1 MSDINK
7 TCIIDGK
14 EYLLSDVEAMGF
26 DGFSVSA
33 HVSPYRSLF
42 KYYPNTK
49 KYVSSEK
56 KYHNYSFEALQNGT
70 VFLQDAKNF
79 DDCFDCAVD
88 LSWDKFLE
96 NRLSNYCNY
105 FDVDTSLSKGIA
117 DKIYSLSVKLYEYGM
132 LDRALETIHL
142 TDPIQKGYVE
152 LFLRRVFADLTSE
165 NKQWNDAIVNA
176 IRKEYDDFIQCLSKF
191 KISCFS
197 TSPYLN
203 RMWSSAY
210 GNNNQGFC
218 IEYEIDVTTEEG
230 RNLYNNIYPVIYSQ
244 HRNDLLQLSEHC
256 DLSPTKEDLWQ
267 MFFNG
272 LLRKSLHWQ
281 DQQEWR
287 LILADGF
294 IDKNPK
300 PFFKI
305 KRIYLGNK
313 MPHKERIKIV
323 NYCRKHTIPYVGL
336 VRDKDSFNLIEC
348 EGDCY
353 LCQRRRTEKSLKEKS
368 K

>member
-1 MSDINK
+1 MSDINR

-26 DGFSVSA
+26 DGFSLIA
-33 HVSPYRSLF
+33 HVAPYRGLF

-49 KYVSSEK
+49 KYVRGEK

-70 VFLQDAKNF
+70 VFLQEAKNF

-88 LSWDKFLE
+88 LDWNKFLE

-105 FDVDTSLSKGIA
+105 FGVDVSSSNGIN
-117 DKIYSLSVKLYEYGM
+117 DNLYLLSVKLYEYGM
-132 LDRALETIHL
+132 LDGALGAIRL
-142 TDPIQKGYVE
+142 TDPIQKEYTE
-152 LFLRRVFADLTSE
+152 LFLRRVFADLTSQ
-165 NKQWNDAIVNA
+165 NKQWHEAIVNT
-176 IRKEYDDFIQCLSKF
+176 IGKEYDDFIHCLSKF

-218 IEYEIDVTTEEG
+218 IEYEVDVTTEEG
-230 RNLYNNIYPVIYSQ
+230 CKLYDNIYPVIYSQ
-244 HRNDLLQLSEHC
+244 HRNDFLQLSEHC
-256 DLSPTKEDLWQ
+256 DLSPTKEDFWQ

-287 LILADGF
+287 LILVDGL
-294 IDKNPK
+294 IDKNLK

-305 KRIYLGNK
+305 KKIYLGNK
-313 MPHKERIKIV
+313 MPHKERRKIV
-323 NYCRKHTIPYVGL
+323 NYCRKQFIPYVGL

-348 EGDCY
+348 KGDCY
-353 LCQRRRTEKSLKEKS
+353 LCQCANRKRK
-368 K
+368 

>member
-1 MSDINK
+1 MSETNK
-7 TCIIDGK
+7 TCFVDGK
-14 EYLLSDVEAMGF
+14 EYLLDDVEAMGF
-26 DGFSVSA
+26 DGFSASA
-33 HVSPYRSLF
+33 HVSPYNSLY

-49 KYVSSEK
+49 KYLSSEK

-70 VFLQDAKNF
+70 IFLQDARYF

-88 LSWDKFLE
+88 LDWDKFLE
-96 NRLSNYCNY
+96 NRLYNYCIC
-105 FDVDTSLSKGIA
+105 FDVDISSSKETN
-117 DKIYSLSVKLYEYGM
+117 DMIYSLSMKLYEYGM
-132 LDRALETIHL
+132 LDKAIQAIHS
-142 TDPIQKGYVE
+142 TDPIQQGYAEV
-152 LFLRRVFADLTSE
+152 FIRRVFLDLTSE
-165 NKQWNDAIVNA
+165 SKSWNEAIVNG
-176 IRKEYDDFIQCLSKF
+176 IKKEYDDFIQCLSKF

-218 IEYEIDVTTEEG
+218 VEYEIDVTTEEG
-230 RNLYNNIYPVIYSQ
+230 RNLYCNIYPVIYSQ

-256 DLSPTKEDLWQ
+256 DLSPTKADLWQ
-267 MFFNG
+267 MYFNG
-272 LLRKSLHWQ
+272 LLRKSIHWK

-287 LILADGF
+287 LIMPDGF
-294 IDKNPK
+294 IDNNPL

-305 KRIYLGNK
+305 KRVYLGNK
-313 MPHKERIKIV
+313 MPKKERIKVV
-323 NYCRKHTIPYVGL
+323 NYCRKYNISYVGL
-336 VRDKDSFNLIEC
+336 IRDKNSFNLKDC

-353 LCQRRRTEKSLKEKS
+353 FCQNKAKVESS